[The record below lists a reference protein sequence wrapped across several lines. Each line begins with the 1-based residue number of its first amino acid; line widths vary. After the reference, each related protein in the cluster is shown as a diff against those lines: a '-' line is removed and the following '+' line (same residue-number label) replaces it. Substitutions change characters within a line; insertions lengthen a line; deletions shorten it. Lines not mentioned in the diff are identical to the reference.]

1 MFISD
6 KNSDGKNAY
15 HKLPLISR
23 GLYIFIRGLRRA
35 YKQRVSY
42 PRGLYTDLQIALLF
56 AGTNATLI
64 FGNHFKIWKNWVW
77 RANNNVVSSVT
88 VSK

>member
-1 MFISD
+1 MYQAILFDWVVQLYIVFVMFISD

-42 PRGLYTDLQIALLF
+42 PRGLYTDLQIVLLF
-56 AGTNATLI
+56 VGTNATLI
-64 FGNHFKIWKNWVW
+64 FGNHFKI
-77 RANNNVVSSVT
+77 
-88 VSK
+88 